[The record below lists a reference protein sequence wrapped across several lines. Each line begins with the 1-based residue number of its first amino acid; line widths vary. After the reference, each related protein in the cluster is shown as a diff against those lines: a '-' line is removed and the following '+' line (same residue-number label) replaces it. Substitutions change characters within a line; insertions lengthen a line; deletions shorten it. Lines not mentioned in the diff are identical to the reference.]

1 MAKPE
6 DVAMDLERLANSF
19 SARNNFE
26 PIVNHIKS
34 MHPTCQ
40 QSLVGQLVLNTIR
53 TLALAYK
60 DGNFDD
66 RNAYACRI
74 CHIMWEAAKK
84 DRGDNAWA
92 DDNWIRL
99 PMI

>member
-6 DVAMDLERLANSF
+6 NVAMDLERLANSF
-19 SARNNFE
+19 SARDNFE
-26 PIVNHIKS
+26 PIVKHINC
-34 MHPTCQ
+34 MHRTCQ

-60 DGNFDD
+60 DGNFDG
-66 RNAYACRI
+66 RNEYACRI
-74 CHIMWEAAKK
+74 CNVMWEAAKK

-92 DDNWIRL
+92 DDNWIKL
-99 PMI
+99 PMV